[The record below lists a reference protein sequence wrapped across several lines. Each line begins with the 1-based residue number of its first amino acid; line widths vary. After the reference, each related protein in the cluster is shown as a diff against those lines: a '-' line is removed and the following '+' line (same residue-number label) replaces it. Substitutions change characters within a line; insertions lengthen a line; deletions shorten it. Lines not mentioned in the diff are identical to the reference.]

1 MDERPPSA
9 DAKPTTGRWARIF
22 PILEWLPTYERGW
35 FGRDLLA
42 GVIIVCLL
50 VPEGMAYAQIAGMPP
65 ETAFYIAP
73 PALLLYAVFASSNKL
88 VVVVSATQAALSAA
102 AVAAV
107 APPGTA
113 DYAELTA
120 ALAILVGAITV
131 AAGLLRLGLIAQFF
145 SPSVLVGFV
154 SGLALVIAIK
164 QVPKVLGIESG
175 EGDFWERLWDI
186 LVNLGEVHSTT
197 LAVGLIAIGV
207 MVAVERFAHRL
218 PAALLALVV
227 GIAISRLFD
236 LAERGV
242 EVIEEIPSGLVGPE
256 VPDVALTELS
266 LLAASALGIFLV
278 NFAEANSVAR
288 EFARRDG
295 RKLDSNKEL
304 VGLGAANV
312 GAGLFQGFAVGA
324 SLSKSSA
331 ADGAGMQTQMAGIVA
346 AGGTILVALFL
357 TGLFQGL
364 PEATLGGIVIVAV
377 SGMVKTRRIWEL
389 YALRKVDFVLAAAAL
404 LAVLSLDTLA
414 ALVFA
419 VGLSVALLI
428 VRAARAPVSR
438 LGQLPDGRF
447 ADLRSHPDARPHSAT
462 LIVRL
467 DAELFFANADSLV
480 DDVYAAAT
488 ESTPPP
494 RAVVLDL
501 ESTNDIDVPAC
512 DALTTLA
519 ARLRG
524 AGIRLALAHVHP
536 ARARPARADRR
547 RRRRGSGAHLRAC
560 RGRGSGARV
569 LLGRALAW
577 TERLGAP
584 HKAGPTTI
592 GPPG

>member
-1 MDERPPSA
+1 MSIE
-9 DAKPTTGRWARIF
+9 PTTAHAEPTGGRWARVF
-22 PILEWLPTYERGW
+22 PILGWLPTYQRDW
-35 FGRDLLA
+35 LGRDLVA

-73 PALLLYAVFASSNKL
+73 PALLLYAVFASSRKL

-102 AVAAV
+102 AVGAI
-107 APPGTA
+107 APPGSA
-113 DYAELTA
+113 DFAELTA
-120 ALAILVGAITV
+120 ALAILVGMITV
-131 AAGLLRLGLIAQFF
+131 GAGLLRLGLIAQFF

-164 QVPKVLGIESG
+164 QVPKVIGIESG

-186 LVNLGEVHSTT
+186 LVHLGDLDATT
-197 LAVGLIAIGV
+197 LAVGLVTIGV
-207 MVAVERFAHRL
+207 MVGVERFAHRL

-236 LAERGV
+236 LAEEGV

-256 VPDVALTELS
+256 VPDVTLTELS
-266 LLAASALGIFLV
+266 LLAGSAVGIFLV

-295 RKLDSNKEL
+295 RRLDTNMEL

-312 GAGLFQGFAVGA
+312 GAGAFQGFTIGA
-324 SLSKSSA
+324 SLSKSAA
-331 ADGAGMQTQMAGIVA
+331 ADGAGMQTQLAGVVA

-357 TGLFQGL
+357 TDLFRGL

-377 SGMVKTRRIWEL
+377 SGMIKARRIREL
-389 YALRKVDFVLAAAAL
+389 FGLRRIDFLLAAAAL
-404 LAVLSLDTLA
+404 LAVLSLETLA

-419 VGLSVALLI
+419 VGLSVALLV
-428 VRAARAPVSR
+428 VRAARAPVTR

-447 ADLRSHPDARPHSAT
+447 AELRSHPEARPRPAT
-462 LIVRL
+462 LVVRL
-467 DAELFFANADSLV
+467 DAELFFANAESV
-480 DDVYAAAT
+480 GDDVYAAAT
-488 ESTPPP
+488 ESEPPA

-512 DALTTLA
+512 DALTALA
-519 ARLRG
+519 ERLHG
-524 AGIRLALAHVHP
+524 SGIRLALARVHP
-536 ARARPARADRR
+536 TVLDLLERTGVGDAVGRDLVFGRVEDAVEAFESRPSVNIDRHDSKAVGLPETKQPTSR
-547 RRRRGSGAHLRAC
+547 LR
-560 RGRGSGARV
+560 
-569 LLGRALAW
+569 
-577 TERLGAP
+577 
-584 HKAGPTTI
+584 
-592 GPPG
+592 

>member
-1 MDERPPSA
+1 MDERLSP
-9 DAKPTTGRWARIF
+9 DAKPTAGRWARIF
-22 PILEWLPTYERGW
+22 PILEWLPKYERTWLGP
-35 FGRDLLA
+35 DLLA

-102 AVAAV
+102 AVAALV
-107 APPGTA
+107 PPGTA

-120 ALAILVGAITV
+120 ALAALVGVITV
-131 AAGLLRLGLIAQFF
+131 TAGLLRLGLIAQFF

-164 QVPKVLGIESG
+164 QVPKILGIDSG

-186 LVNLGEVHSTT
+186 LIHLGETDATT

-207 MVAVERFAHRL
+207 MVGVERFAHRL

-236 LAERGV
+236 LAEHGV
-242 EVIEEIPSGLVGPE
+242 EVIEEIPSGLVGPQ
-256 VPDVALTELS
+256 VPDVTLTELS

-304 VGLGAANV
+304 VGLGSANI
-312 GAGLFQGFAVGA
+312 GAGLFQGFTVGA

-364 PEATLGGIVIVAV
+364 PEATLAGIVIVAV
-377 SGMVKTRRIWEL
+377 SGMVKARRIREL
-389 YALRKVDFVLAAAAL
+389 YALRRTDFVLAAATL

-419 VGLSVALLI
+419 VGLSVALL
-428 VRAARAPVSR
+428 VARAARAPVSR

-447 ADLRSHPDARPHSAT
+447 AELRSHPEARPQSAI
-462 LIVRL
+462 LVVRL
-467 DAELFFANADSLV
+467 DAELFFANADSVV

-488 ESTPPP
+488 ESEPPA

-501 ESTNDIDVPAC
+501 ESTNDIDVPSC

-519 ARLRG
+519 TRLRG
-524 AGIRLALAHVHP
+524 AGIRLALARIHP
-536 ARARPARADRR
+536 PVLELLERTGAADAVGRELIFGR
-547 RRRRGSGAHLRAC
+547 VEDAVQALEFSRDEPPTVGSG
-560 RGRGSGARV
+560 
-569 LLGRALAW
+569 
-577 TERLGAP
+577 
-584 HKAGPTTI
+584 
-592 GPPG
+592 